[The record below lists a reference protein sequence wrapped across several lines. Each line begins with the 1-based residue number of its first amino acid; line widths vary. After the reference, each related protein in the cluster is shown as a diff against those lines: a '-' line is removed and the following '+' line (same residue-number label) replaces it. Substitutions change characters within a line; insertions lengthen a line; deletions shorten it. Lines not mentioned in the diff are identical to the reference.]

1 MFVLDFAHKVVKLLH
16 SEERPMQIGFGFA
29 LGSVIAL
36 TPLSSPHNLFVLLL
50 LCVINVS
57 FSAGLLGMVLMS
69 PLGYALD
76 GVFDRLGHLLLVDLD
91 GLTPFWTAV
100 FNAPFVVFTRLNN
113 TVVLGSLVASLLL
126 LVPIAWL
133 IAFAVRRYRS
143 SWQAVILRSRF
154 YRWFS
159 MSRFYVWGAKAYGF
173 VYGSG
178 R

>member
-16 SEERPMQIGFGFA
+16 SEERPMQIGLGFA

-36 TPLSSPHNLFVLLL
+36 TPLSSPHNLLVLLL
-50 LCVINVS
+50 LCIINVS

-69 PLGYALD
+69 PLAYALD
-76 GVFDRLGHLLLVDLD
+76 GMFDRLGHLLLVDLD
-91 GLTPFWTAV
+91 GLTAFWTAL
-100 FNAPFVVFTRLNN
+100 FNAPFMVFTRLNN

-133 IAFAVRRYRS
+133 VALAVRRYRD
-143 SWQAVILRSRF
+143 SWRAVILRSRF

-159 MSRFYVWGAKAYGF
+159 MSRFFVWGSKAYNF
-173 VYGSG
+173 LYGGG

>member
-29 LGSVIAL
+29 LGSIIAL
-36 TPLSSPHNLFVLLL
+36 TPLSSPHNLLVLLL

-57 FSAGLLGMVLMS
+57 FTAGLLGMVLMA

-76 GVFDRLGHLLLVDLD
+76 GVFDRLGHLLLIDLD
-91 GLTPFWTAV
+91 GLTAFWTAF

-113 TVVLGSLVASLLL
+113 TLVLGSLTASLLL

-133 IAFAVRRYRS
+133 VALLVRRYRG

-159 MSRFYVWGAKAYGF
+159 MTRFYVWGAKAHGFLYG
-173 VYGSG
+173 GS

>member
-36 TPLSSPHNLFVLLL
+36 TPLSSPHNLLVLLL

-91 GLTPFWTAV
+91 GLTPFWTAF

-113 TVVLGSLVASLLL
+113 TLVLGSLVASLLL

-143 SWQAVILRSRF
+143 SWQAIILRSRF